1 MGLKLVLIDL
11 ITLGCSKNLVD
22 TEKLMYRLNKAGYRV
37 RHDAPRP
44 DGDIVVI
51 NTCGF
56 IGDAKEESINIILQF
71 AERKRRGKLQ
81 KLFVMGCLSERYLH
95 DLQEEIPEVDKFY
108 GKFNYTELVSDLGRD
123 LSVGSDFERIITT
136 PSHYAYVKIAEGCNR
151 TCSYCAIPIITGHYV
166 SRSMEDIEREV
177 RWLTTQNVKEF
188 QIIAQD
194 LSYYGIDLY
203 KKLMLPELIS
213 RLSDIEGVKWIRLHY
228 AYPVQ
233 FPYDILKVMRERNNV
248 CKYLDIALQH
258 ISDTMLKQMRRNI
271 TAEQT
276 KTLLARIREEVPG
289 IHLRTTLLLG
299 HPGEMEQ
306 DVEELKRFVVE
317 TRFER
322 LGAFSYSDEEGT
334 YANLHY
340 SDHISQEEK
349 QRRVDAI
356 MSIQQQISEEINAQ
370 KIGQTLSVIIDREE
384 TDYYVGRT
392 EFDSPEVDGEVLIIK
407 EKALAVGEFYPIKIT
422 DATEFDLYGKFDL
435 YNKK

>member
-1 MGLKLVLIDL
+1 
-11 ITLGCSKNLVD
+11 
-22 TEKLMYRLNKAGYRV
+22 MYRLNKAGYRV

-166 SRSMEDIEREV
+166 SRPMDDIEREV

-299 HPGEMEQ
+299 HPGETEQ
-306 DVEELKRFVVE
+306 DVEELKRFVAE

>member
-166 SRSMEDIEREV
+166 SRPMDDIEREV

-276 KTLLARIREEVPG
+276 KVLLARIRKEVPG

-299 HPGEMEQ
+299 HPGETEQ
-306 DVEELKRFVVE
+306 DVEELKRFVAE

-322 LGAFSYSDEEGT
+322 LGAF
-334 YANLHY
+334 
-340 SDHISQEEK
+340 
-349 QRRVDAI
+349 
-356 MSIQQQISEEINAQ
+356 
-370 KIGQTLSVIIDREE
+370 
-384 TDYYVGRT
+384 
-392 EFDSPEVDGEVLIIK
+392 
-407 EKALAVGEFYPIKIT
+407 
-422 DATEFDLYGKFDL
+422 
-435 YNKK
+435 

>member
-166 SRSMEDIEREV
+166 SRPMDDIEREV

-276 KTLLARIREEVPG
+276 KVLLARIRKEVPG

-299 HPGEMEQ
+299 HPGETEQ
-306 DVEELKRFVVE
+306 DVEELKRFVAE

-322 LGAFSYSDEEGT
+322 LGAFTYSDEEGT

-356 MSIQQQISEEINAQ
+356 MSIQQRISEEINAK

-384 TDYYVGRT
+384 GDYYVGRT
-392 EFDSPEVDGEVLIIK
+392 EYDSPEVDGEVLITK
-407 EKALAVGEFYPIKIT
+407 EEALAVGEFYPIKIT
-422 DATEFDLYGKFDL
+422 DATEFDLYGKLDL

>member
-1 MGLKLVLIDL
+1 VLIDL

-177 RWLTTQNVKEF
+177 RWLTTLNVKEF

-233 FPYDILKVMRERNNV
+233 FPYDILKVMRERDNV

>member
-1 MGLKLVLIDL
+1 MLIDL

-166 SRSMEDIEREV
+166 SRPMDDIEREV

-276 KTLLARIREEVPG
+276 KVLLARIRKEVPG

-299 HPGEMEQ
+299 HPGETEQ
-306 DVEELKRFVVE
+306 DVEELKRFVAE

>member
-1 MGLKLVLIDL
+1 MLIDL

-166 SRSMEDIEREV
+166 SRPMDDIEREV

-422 DATEFDLYGKFDL
+422 DATEFDLYGKLDL

>member
-1 MGLKLVLIDL
+1 MLIDL

-95 DLQEEIPEVDKFY
+95 DLQGNLEVDKFY

-166 SRSMEDIEREV
+166 SRPMDDIEREV

-276 KTLLARIREEVPG
+276 KVLLARIRKEVPG

-299 HPGEMEQ
+299 HPGETEQ
-306 DVEELKRFVVE
+306 DVEELKRFVAE

-322 LGAFSYSDEEGT
+322 LGAFTYSDEEGT

-356 MSIQQQISEEINAQ
+356 MSIQQRISEEINAK

-384 TDYYVGRT
+384 GDYYVGRT
-392 EFDSPEVDGEVLIIK
+392 EYDSPEVDGEVLITK
-407 EKALAVGEFYPIKIT
+407 EEALAVGEFYPIKIT
-422 DATEFDLYGKFDL
+422 DATEFDLYGKLDL

>member
-1 MGLKLVLIDL
+1 MLIDL

-151 TCSYCAIPIITGHYV
+151 TCSYCAIPIITVHYV
-166 SRSMEDIEREV
+166 SRPMDDIEREV

-322 LGAFSYSDEEGT
+322 LGAFSYSDEECT

-407 EKALAVGEFYPIKIT
+407 EKALAVGQFYPIKIT

>member
-166 SRSMEDIEREV
+166 SRPMDDIEREV

>member
-1 MGLKLVLIDL
+1 VLIDL

-166 SRSMEDIEREV
+166 SRPMDDIEREV

-276 KTLLARIREEVPG
+276 KVLLARIRKEVPG

-299 HPGEMEQ
+299 HPGETEQ
-306 DVEELKRFVVE
+306 DVEELKRFVAE

-322 LGAFSYSDEEGT
+322 LGAFTYSDEEGT

-356 MSIQQQISEEINAQ
+356 MSIQQRISEEINAK

-384 TDYYVGRT
+384 GDYYVGRT
-392 EFDSPEVDGEVLIIK
+392 EYDSPEVDGEVLITK
-407 EKALAVGEFYPIKIT
+407 EEALAVGEFYPIKIT
-422 DATEFDLYGKFDL
+422 DATEFDLYGKLDL

>member
-1 MGLKLVLIDL
+1 MLIDL

-166 SRSMEDIEREV
+166 SRPMDDIEREV

-276 KTLLARIREEVPG
+276 KVLLARIRKEVPG

-299 HPGEMEQ
+299 HPGETEQ
-306 DVEELKRFVVE
+306 DVEELKRFVAE

-322 LGAFSYSDEEGT
+322 LGAFTYSDEEGT

>member
-1 MGLKLVLIDL
+1 VLIDL

-166 SRSMEDIEREV
+166 SRPMDDIEREV

-276 KTLLARIREEVPG
+276 KVLLARIRKEVPG

-299 HPGEMEQ
+299 HPGETEQ
-306 DVEELKRFVVE
+306 DVEELKRFVAE

-322 LGAFSYSDEEGT
+322 LGAFTYSMRK
-334 YANLHY
+334 AH
-340 SDHISQEEK
+340 
-349 QRRVDAI
+349 
-356 MSIQQQISEEINAQ
+356 MQIC
-370 KIGQTLSVIIDREE
+370 IIPTIFRKRKNNVE
-384 TDYYVGRT
+384 
-392 EFDSPEVDGEVLIIK
+392 
-407 EKALAVGEFYPIKIT
+407 
-422 DATEFDLYGKFDL
+422 
-435 YNKK
+435 

>member
-1 MGLKLVLIDL
+1 MLIDL

-166 SRSMEDIEREV
+166 SRPMDDIEREV

-276 KTLLARIREEVPG
+276 KVLLARIRKEVPG

-299 HPGEMEQ
+299 HPGETEQ
-306 DVEELKRFVVE
+306 DVEELKRFVAE

-322 LGAFSYSDEEGT
+322 LGAFTYSDEEGT

-356 MSIQQQISEEINAQ
+356 MSIQQRISEEINAK

-384 TDYYVGRT
+384 GDYYVGRT
-392 EFDSPEVDGEVLIIK
+392 EYDFPEVDGEVLITK
-407 EKALAVGEFYPIKIT
+407 EEALAVGEFYPIKIT
-422 DATEFDLYGKFDL
+422 DATEFDLYGKLDL

>member
-1 MGLKLVLIDL
+1 MLIDL

-166 SRSMEDIEREV
+166 SRPMDDIEREV

-356 MSIQQQISEEINAQ
+356 MSIQQRISEEINAK

-384 TDYYVGRT
+384 GDYYVGRT
-392 EFDSPEVDGEVLIIK
+392 EYDSPEVDGEVLITK
-407 EKALAVGEFYPIKIT
+407 EEALAVGEFYPIKIT
-422 DATEFDLYGKFDL
+422 DATEFDLYGKLDL

>member
-166 SRSMEDIEREV
+166 SRPMDDIEREV

-258 ISDTMLKQMRRNI
+258 ISDTML
-271 TAEQT
+271 
-276 KTLLARIREEVPG
+276 
-289 IHLRTTLLLG
+289 
-299 HPGEMEQ
+299 
-306 DVEELKRFVVE
+306 
-317 TRFER
+317 
-322 LGAFSYSDEEGT
+322 
-334 YANLHY
+334 
-340 SDHISQEEK
+340 
-349 QRRVDAI
+349 
-356 MSIQQQISEEINAQ
+356 
-370 KIGQTLSVIIDREE
+370 
-384 TDYYVGRT
+384 
-392 EFDSPEVDGEVLIIK
+392 
-407 EKALAVGEFYPIKIT
+407 
-422 DATEFDLYGKFDL
+422 
-435 YNKK
+435 

>member
-1 MGLKLVLIDL
+1 MLIDL

-166 SRSMEDIEREV
+166 SRPMDDIEREV

-356 MSIQQQISEEINAQ
+356 MSIQQHISEEINAE

-384 TDYYVGRT
+384 ADYYVGRT
-392 EFDSPEVDGEVLIIK
+392 EYDSPEVDGEVLITK
-407 EKALAVGEFYPIKIT
+407 EKTLTVGEFYPIKIT
-422 DATEFDLYGKFDL
+422 DATEFDLYGKLDL

>member
-1 MGLKLVLIDL
+1 MLIDL

-166 SRSMEDIEREV
+166 SRPMDDIEREV

-233 FPYDILKVMRERNNV
+233 FPYDILKVMRERDNV

-407 EKALAVGEFYPIKIT
+407 KKALAVGEFYPIKIT
-422 DATEFDLYGKFDL
+422 DATEFDLYGKLDL

>member
-1 MGLKLVLIDL
+1 MLIDL

-37 RHDAPRP
+37 RHDALRP

-108 GKFNYTELVSDLGRD
+108 GKFNYMELVSDLGRN
-123 LSVGSDFERIITT
+123 LSVGFDFERIITT

-166 SRSMEDIEREV
+166 SRPMDDIEREV

-233 FPYDILKVMRERNNV
+233 FPYDILKVMRERDNV

-384 TDYYVGRT
+384 ADYYVGRT
-392 EFDSPEVDGEVLIIK
+392 EFDSPEVDGEVLITK

-422 DATEFDLYGKFDL
+422 DATEFDLYGKLDL

>member
-1 MGLKLVLIDL
+1 MLIDL

-37 RHDAPRP
+37 RHDALRP

-108 GKFNYTELVSDLGRD
+108 GKFNYMELVSDLGRN
-123 LSVGSDFERIITT
+123 LSVGFDFERIITT

-166 SRSMEDIEREV
+166 SRPMDDIEREV

-203 KKLMLPELIS
+203 KKLMLSELVS

-233 FPYDILKVMRERNNV
+233 FPYDILKVMCERDNV

-299 HPGEMEQ
+299 HPGETEQ

-322 LGAFSYSDEEGT
+322 LGAFAYSDEEGT

-384 TDYYVGRT
+384 ADYYVGRT
-392 EFDSPEVDGEVLIIK
+392 EFDSPEVDGEVLITK

-422 DATEFDLYGKFDL
+422 DATEFDLYGKLDL